1 VGGGDRDVPTKR
13 KNNLNTQQRQKL
25 ARRRINTA
33 INLYFLKRMALNYT
47 LMFQAVM
54 NATQVDMS
62 KVLVTIESE
71 DLIKES
77 IYFLSIKNTYLKEH

>member
-25 ARRRINTA
+25 ARRRIKTA

>member
-1 VGGGDRDVPTKR
+1 
-13 KNNLNTQQRQKL
+13 
-25 ARRRINTA
+25 
-33 INLYFLKRMALNYT
+33 MALNYT

-77 IYFLSIKNTYLKEH
+77 IYFLSVKNTYLKEH